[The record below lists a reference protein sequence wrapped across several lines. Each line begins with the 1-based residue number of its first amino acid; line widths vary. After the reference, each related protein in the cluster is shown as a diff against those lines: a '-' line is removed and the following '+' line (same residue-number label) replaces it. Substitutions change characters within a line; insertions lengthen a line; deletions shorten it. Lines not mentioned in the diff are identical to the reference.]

1 MLGTEENPAMADV
14 PSGGDMTDRL
24 GVIGL
29 GEMGSALAGALLQ
42 AGFSTC
48 VWNRTADKARP
59 IADAGA
65 VLADSPADAAAKS
78 DVLVVCVSNYEI
90 ADSLLREPEAEARLK
105 GKTIVQLT
113 TGTPTQGREAS
124 AWADALGAEYLDG
137 SIMAFPSQ
145 IGTDEALILVC
156 GRESSYEKT
165 GRILEALAT
174 QVVYLG
180 TDAGRASAL
189 DQALLSSMLGLI
201 VGVVS
206 GVRVCEA
213 ENIPVEQYST
223 VLAAL
228 MPTSTQEAQRI
239 TERIAAGDLR
249 ETEAA
254 LKTWA
259 GGVDHMITAAG
270 SGGGSD
276 EFPTFLQR
284 LFRRAIDAG
293 YGDYDIAAL
302 IEVLRK
308 R

>member
-1 MLGTEENPAMADV
+1 
-14 PSGGDMTDRL
+14 MTDRL

-29 GEMGSALAGALLQ
+29 GDMGSALAGALLQ
-42 AGFSTC
+42 AGFPTC

-78 DVLVVCVSNYEI
+78 DVLVVCVSTYEI
-90 ADSLLREPEAEARLK
+90 SDALLREPEAEARLR
-105 GKTIVQLT
+105 GKTILQLT
-113 TGTPTQGREAS
+113 TGAPKQGREAN
-124 AWADALGAEYLDG
+124 AWADSLGAEYLDG

-145 IGTDEALILVC
+145 IGTDAALILVC

-165 GRILEALAT
+165 KKILEALAK

-180 TDAGRASAL
+180 TDTGRASAL

-206 GVRVCEA
+206 GAGVCEA
-213 ENIPVEQYST
+213 ENIPVEEYST
-223 VLAAL
+223 LLAAL
-228 MPTSTQEAQRI
+228 MPTSMQEAQRI

-259 GGVDHMITAAG
+259 GGIDHMIA
-270 SGGGSD
+270 SRQSSGGSD
-276 EFPTFLQR
+276 EFPAFLQQ
-284 LFRRAIDAG
+284 LFQRAIDAG